1 MADNE
6 SDIIEHLLGLE
17 HEAASLLLD
26 AQTAADKKVSE
37 ARTRAEEA
45 YKKQYGELLSSADV
59 ELKSE
64 CDKLKKNHEEAL
76 LSYQNRISA
85 TEKDTTAFNALLDK
99 LFFAE

>member
-1 MADNE
+1 MPLPP
-6 SDIIEHLLGLE
+6 LLVAVISFG
-17 HEAASLLLD
+17 
-26 AQTAADKKVSE
+26 VMN
-37 ARTRAEEA
+37 
-45 YKKQYGELLSSADV
+45 DV